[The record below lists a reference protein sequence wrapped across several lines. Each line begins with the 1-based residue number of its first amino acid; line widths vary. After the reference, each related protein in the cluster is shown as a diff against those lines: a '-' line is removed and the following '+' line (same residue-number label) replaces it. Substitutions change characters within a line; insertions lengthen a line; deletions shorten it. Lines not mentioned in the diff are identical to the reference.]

1 MASHH
6 FGITNDAKDVSAKQM
21 VQRINNQEFN
31 ESKLVVMEG
40 IGKTGI
46 KEISFEN
53 RKLLKMMNENSRKVG
68 KHYEVPL
75 PLKNPVT
82 TKLPNNTYLAEIKAT

>member
-1 MASHH
+1 
-6 FGITNDAKDVSAKQM
+6 
-21 VQRINNQEFN
+21 
-31 ESKLVVMEG
+31 MEG
-40 IGKTGI
+40 IGKTDI

-82 TKLPNNTYLAEIKAT
+82 TKLPNNKRKDFSRIQISSQIIRDL